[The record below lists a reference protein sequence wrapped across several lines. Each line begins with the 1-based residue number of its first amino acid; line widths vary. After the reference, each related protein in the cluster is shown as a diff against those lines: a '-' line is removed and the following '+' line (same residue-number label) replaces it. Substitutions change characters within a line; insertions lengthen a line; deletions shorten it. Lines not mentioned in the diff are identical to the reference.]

1 MVTTYSEKIIVLLAD
16 QFVQTETLK
25 QNCIVSSTQALQ
37 MGKCLTKRSSQTFSV
52 EHFSDRSTFERQSDE
67 SDERGAN
74 LDDSVD
80 GRYRFQS
87 AQEENVTHQSI
98 PERETRTEEFDDR
111 QTSRF
116 NLRGDYHYSSDYEI
130 LDVIGKGGFGIVQK
144 VQHLATGEVAAMKT
158 LPLPESSSAGAAHK
172 REVKNIVYL
181 RKDINIV
188 RVLAMFKEQSNELKI
203 VMELC
208 DCDLVAFMNDRHNHN
223 LDNFLN
229 LATQTSRGVMVLHTH
244 KPPIV
249 HRDLKPQNVL
259 IVKSNNEIIA
269 KLADFGLSSQADVW
283 TELEDLTDEIPKDSK
298 RARIGLKTP
307 HSHHGTRPYLAPEF
321 FAAEEEGIGLKDGQY
336 WFDASVDVFALGQVF
351 NYMFSYNKNDY
362 GQFLNLGIDTV
373 DLSEHVVH
381 VATKLLDRKL

>member
-1 MVTTYSEKIIVLLAD
+1 M
-16 QFVQTETLK
+16 
-25 QNCIVSSTQALQ
+25 
-37 MGKCLTKRSSQTFSV
+37 
-52 EHFSDRSTFERQSDE
+52 
-67 SDERGAN
+67 
-74 LDDSVD
+74 
-80 GRYRFQS
+80 
-87 AQEENVTHQSI
+87 
-98 PERETRTEEFDDR
+98 
-111 QTSRF
+111 
-116 NLRGDYHYSSDYEI
+116 
-130 LDVIGKGGFGIVQK
+130 QK

-208 DCDLVAFMNDRHNHN
+208 DCDLVAFMNDRNNHN

-229 LATQTSRGVMVLHTH
+229 LATQTSRGVMVLHKH
-244 KPPIV
+244 QPPIV

-269 KLADFGLSSQADVW
+269 KLADFGLSSRADVW
-283 TELEDLTDEIPKDSK
+283 TKLDDIAEETPEARK
-298 RARIGLKTP
+298 RASICLKTL
-307 HSHHGTRPYLAPEF
+307 HSHRGTRPYLAPEF
-321 FAAEEEGIGLKDGQY
+321 FAAEEGLGLKDGQY

-362 GQFLNLGIDTV
+362 GKIVFICWHQAY
-373 DLSEHVVH
+373 SSSHH
-381 VATKLLDRKL
+381 KL